1 MEKIAAYFQQY
12 GVAVVLGHIYFVLT
26 AYVGLFLILRRASL
40 YGFVLSQVA
49 QVSFLLGLA
58 IAAEFG
64 DHEHVYAM
72 INRSGA
78 RANED
83 WHFLEMDAFVVPL
96 TLLLM
101 APFVVHAIRGARSKE
116 TLLVCGLLFFLA
128 AYPLINKAFG
138 GTDVVLVKAYFTEIL
153 YTPTAMFV
161 HYLPYAGVLLLL
173 LIFLYR
179 RIFLSAFDPVQA
191 KLLGLSPRLY
201 DGIFYC
207 TAGLVLSISVR
218 ILGAYVAMA
227 ALVVP
232 AYAALVLFRR
242 MPQVVGGTLALAVLL
257 PLSGFVLAFRLDNW
271 PTEPLLTA
279 YLVIAGLALVALHWV
294 FRRMRR

>member
-1 MEKIAAYFQQY
+1 MEKIIAYFQQY
-12 GVAVVLGHIYFVLT
+12 GTTVALSHIYFVLT

-58 IAAEFG
+58 IAAGFG

-78 RANED
+78 RASDD
-83 WHFLEMDAFVVPL
+83 WHFLEIDAFVIPL

-101 APFVVHAIRGARSKE
+101 APFVVYAIRGVRNKE

-153 YTPTAMFV
+153 YTPVAMFV
-161 HYLPYAGVLLLL
+161 HYLPFGGALLLL
-173 LIFLYR
+173 LIILQR
-179 RIFLSAFDPVQA
+179 RLFLSAFDPVQA
-191 KLLGLSPRLY
+191 RLLGLNPQLY
-201 DGIFYC
+201 DSFFYF
-207 TAGLVLSISVR
+207 TAGLMLSIAVR

-232 AYAALVLFRR
+232 AYAALAVFRR
-242 MPQVVGGTLALAVLL
+242 MKHVVAGTVALAILL
-257 PLSGFVLAFRLDNW
+257 PFSGFVLAFRFDDW

-279 YLVIAGLALVALHWV
+279 YWVAAGLAIPVIYWLVKRV
-294 FRRMRR
+294 